1 MVSAPVAVLDVFGVE
16 PDALLGYGGE
26 ARVYALDR
34 ERILRV
40 HHEGTPAET
49 VEARTR
55 LLDELAEHA
64 DRVPFAIPTVLETRL
79 VAGHVVTLEERLPG
93 RPLTQVL
100 DEASGEGRAS
110 LVRTYLDTAQELGE
124 LGIERSWYGD
134 LSRPD
139 ALHTATFRE
148 YLEQRAADSLR
159 RAGADFSSID
169 PSELATALPEPPSP
183 EFVHMDAFPG
193 NMLADG
199 EAVTAVLDFGVVA
212 LMGDRRLDPLTAAA
226 YLADDIARVTTDS
239 DRAVA
244 HEWLVARGL
253 ADLFLPAQR
262 WCATF
267 WSFARNDAR
276 LHQWCRS
283 VLLD

>member
-1 MVSAPVAVLDVFGVE
+1 
-16 PDALLGYGGE
+16 
-26 ARVYALDR
+26 
-34 ERILRV
+34 
-40 HHEGTPAET
+40 
-49 VEARTR
+49 
-55 LLDELAEHA
+55 
-64 DRVPFAIPTVLETRL
+64 
-79 VAGHVVTLEERLPG
+79 
-93 RPLTQVL
+93 
-100 DEASGEGRAS
+100 
-110 LVRTYLDTAQELGE
+110 
-124 LGIERSWYGD
+124 
-134 LSRPD
+134 
-139 ALHTATFRE
+139 
-148 YLEQRAADSLR
+148 
-159 RAGADFSSID
+159 
-169 PSELATALPEPPSP
+169 
-183 EFVHMDAFPG
+183 MDAFPG

-253 ADLFLPAQR
+253 ADLFLPVQR

-267 WSFARNDAR
+267 WSFARDDAR